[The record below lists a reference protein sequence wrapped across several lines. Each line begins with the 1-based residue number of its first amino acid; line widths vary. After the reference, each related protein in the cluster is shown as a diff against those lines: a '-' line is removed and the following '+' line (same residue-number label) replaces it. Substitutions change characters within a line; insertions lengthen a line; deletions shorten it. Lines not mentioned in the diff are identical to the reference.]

1 MALGYVLLNI
11 DFENGTPSTKLGP
24 QMGMEPRSLTRTLKS
39 MEEKGLICRQ
49 ADPNDK
55 RMVRICLT
63 ELGIEMRELSKA
75 SVLHFN
81 QTIQS
86 KIGKKKLANFF
97 DTMSEINTILET
109 EQIFENEKINS

>member
-1 MALGYVLLNI
+1 
-11 DFENGTPSTKLGP
+11 
-24 QMGMEPRSLTRTLKS
+24 MGMEPHQSYPYPKIYGRKRTYLPA
-39 MEEKGLICRQ
+39 GH
-49 ADPNDK
+49 DPNDK

-86 KIGKKKLANFF
+86 KIGKKKKLANFF